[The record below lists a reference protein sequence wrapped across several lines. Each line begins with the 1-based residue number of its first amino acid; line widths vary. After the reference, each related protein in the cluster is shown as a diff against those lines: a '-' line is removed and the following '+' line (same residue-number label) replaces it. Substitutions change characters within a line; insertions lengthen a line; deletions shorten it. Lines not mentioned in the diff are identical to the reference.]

1 MDRTTGQ
8 QRSADD
14 AVDARLMSSVRGSSM
29 RKMLQLAVALSLAVL
44 SAGCATPYMTDRA
57 RDAADVLTC
66 AACSGGGVKAR
77 VGPIGTGL
85 FLGMNYEQLG
95 LRGGYAGRLGG
106 GDCLENMLDVDVIYG
121 QMERFVPYDCPT
133 VMLRG
138 KAHLSDGYLGL
149 NFAYPCPSTTL
160 VYGEDRFVVRSSWRQ
175 TIPQWTRIE
184 AVFGF
189 PVSLRLGF
197 NPGELLDLILG
208 WTTIDVFDDDLER
221 KKREW
226 KKTSGGD
233 VQRVAPDS
241 HRSMP

>member
-1 MDRTTGQ
+1 MDRTTVQ

-14 AVDARLMSSVRGSSM
+14 AVNARLIPSVRGSSM

-44 SAGCATPYMTDRA
+44 SAGCATPYMTDRG

-85 FLGMNYEQLG
+85 FFGMYPEQLG
-95 LRGGYAGRLGG
+95 LRGGYAGRLR
-106 GDCLENMLDVDVIYG
+106 GDMFDLDLILCQG
-121 QMERFVPYDCPT
+121 ELFVPYGCRT

-138 KAHLSDGYLGL
+138 KAHLSEGYLGL
-149 NFAYPCPSTTL
+149 NFAYPCPSSTR
-160 VYGEDRFVVRSSWRQ
+160 VNKEDRFSVRSSWRQ

-208 WTTIDVFDDDLER
+208 WTTIDIFDDDLER

-233 VQRVAPDS
+233 VE
-241 HRSMP
+241 